1 MKFPEQDV
9 EALLNAVKKVGQTN
23 EGQAVIELQALSAY
37 DHSFYKRIE
46 EEGGPD
52 KAGELHKKVWTKH
65 ARDYFIEGKEDLE
78 ITEVNDTS
86 TLGLITKI
94 AFEKRGCIFDIV
106 EMTPGLFVGVVTRDF
121 LKEFAE
127 DVFDEKP
134 GSPYMR
140 SLAAAQR
147 ALLDQLVDECGL
159 SELVTVE
166 QDKSLFLGDDMSR
179 IKYSAKKGGAC

>member
-23 EGQAVIELQALSAY
+23 EGQALIELQSLATFDY
-37 DHSFYKRIE
+37 SFCKRME
-46 EEGGPD
+46 EEGGAE

-65 ARDYFIEGKEDLE
+65 ALDYFIEGKEDLG
-78 ITEVNDTS
+78 ITEVKDVS

-106 EMTPGLFVGVVTRDF
+106 EMKPGLFVGVVTRDF

-127 DVFDEKP
+127 GVFNEKP
-134 GSPYMR
+134 GGAYMR

-147 ALLDQLVDECGL
+147 ALLDQLVAECGL
-159 SELVTVE
+159 SESVKVQ

-179 IKYSAKKGGAC
+179 IKYSAKEGGAC